1 MNVSVAR
8 VIVAVVGLFAGIA
21 AGAPARGQTAA
32 PCGRFRV
39 EWNVGVLS
47 PTADKLEGF
56 VYNESRCLVTD
67 VRIHV
72 VAMNAQG
79 RPIAETLGW
88 VYGDIAAGAR
98 GYFVLPLP
106 EAPATGYRVD
116 VVSFDEVSSAPSAP
130 SQSP

>member
-8 VIVAVVGLFAGIA
+8 VVVAVIGLFIAGMAA
-21 AGAPARGQTAA
+21 AGPARGQTAA

-39 EWNVGVLS
+39 EWNLGVLS

-72 VAMNAQG
+72 VAMNAEG

-88 VYGDIAAGAR
+88 VYGDIASGAR

-106 EAPATGYRVD
+106 EAAAADYRVD
-116 VVSFDEVSSAPSAP
+116 VVSFDEVSAARLAPSP
-130 SQSP
+130 